1 MAREGAVAVEIN
13 RQQQSRVSLIIVNA
27 IGERLYGMLGDEKRD
42 VWGRGRSFR
51 CEWGSGYFQRQGSQ
65 RKRVKRR
72 VPRVRQGG
80 RGTQKLKARWDGA
93 FKKWM
98 DENGDGEGTELRDRL
113 GEIWVL
119 RAKDGQQ
126 PGKEFFAKA
135 R

>member
-1 MAREGAVAVEIN
+1 MESVMFGAVVGA
-13 RQQQSRVSLIIVNA
+13 A
-27 IGERLYGMLGDEKRD
+27 DAMGE
-42 VWGRGRSFR
+42 
-51 CEWGSGYFQRQGSQ
+51 SGYFQGQGSQ

-80 RGTQKLKARWDGA
+80 KGTQKLKARWDGA

-119 RAKDGQQ
+119 RAKD
-126 PGKEFFAKA
+126 
-135 R
+135 

>member
-1 MAREGAVAVEIN
+1 MGCLAMKSVMFGDVVGASDAMGV
-13 RQQQSRVSLIIVNA
+13 
-27 IGERLYGMLGDEKRD
+27 
-42 VWGRGRSFR
+42 
-51 CEWGSGYFQRQGSQ
+51 SGYFQRQGSQ

-72 VPRVRQGG
+72 VPKVRQGG

-119 RAKDGQQ
+119 RAKD
-126 PGKEFFAKA
+126 
-135 R
+135 